1 MPQQL
6 LTVESR
12 ERVLATEYEPA
23 TFEVEKSHIT
33 SFARAIGDDNPLW
46 NDEAAA
52 RRSIYGGLIAPPT
65 FTRMILNELRPPG
78 TEQYPLP
85 GTVQLDG
92 GAQWR
97 YFEPIR
103 PGDRITQFRKVTDVY
118 ERRGSA
124 GPLIFILGNFRFVN
138 QFDQTAVELNT
149 VTIRH
154 APARSGKATRP
165 DRPGNGPAASDT
177 GTSCDSRIEPLDWSA
192 GVSEGTEI
200 GPFVKHT
207 TTQDLVKYAGA
218 SRDFYEI
225 HYDKDYALSVGLPG
239 VIIHGAL
246 KAAYLGKLMTDW
258 LGDPGAL
265 RSLQC
270 QHRGMDFPG
279 ESVNCSGR
287 VARTYE
293 EDGQSLADCDIRIEN
308 SRGQT
313 TVPGQATVTVPSS

>member
-1 MPQQL
+1 MPQQI
-6 LTVESR
+6 LTDEQR

-33 SFARAIGDDNPLW
+33 TFARAIGDDNPLW

-52 RRSIYGGLIAPPT
+52 RRSKYGGLIAPPT
-65 FTRMILNELRPPG
+65 FTRMIFNALRPPG

-85 GTVQLDG
+85 GSVQLDG
-92 GAQWR
+92 GSQWR

-103 PGDRITQFRKVTDVY
+103 PGDRITQFRKTTDVY

-138 QFDQTAVELNT
+138 QFDQKAVELNT

-154 APARSGKATRP
+154 SPTRSGKDARASRP
-165 DRPGNGPAASDT
+165 ETGPAASAP
-177 GTSCDSRIEPLDWSA
+177 GTSADTRFEPVDWA
-192 GVSEGTEI
+192 EISEGAEI
-200 GPFVKHT
+200 GPFTKHT

-225 HYDKDYALSVGLPG
+225 HYDKDFALSVGLPG

-258 LGDPGAL
+258 LDDPGAL

-270 QHRGMDFPG
+270 QYRGMDFPS
-279 ESVNCSGR
+279 ESVTCQGR
-287 VARTYE
+287 VTRTYI
-293 EDGQSLADCDIRIEN
+293 EDGQTLADCDIWIEN
-308 SRGQT
+308 TRGRT
-313 TVPGQATVTVPSS
+313 TVPGQATVSIPSS